1 MSEFQDLAGKVLPH
15 LAIHILL
22 KGIRRGPVIKFGSK
36 PVLIVIDCVRA
47 YHDPASPLY
56 APERFDIALASIL
69 RLITKCRE
77 NKIPV
82 VYSSVIFETPN
93 SGGKW
98 YTEKLPNVLCCYDA
112 GNPFRDFAEGVEPR
126 KDEVV
131 VLKQYSSSFFGT
143 SLSSLLASLGCDST
157 ILCGY
162 STSGCVRATALDSM
176 QHGYNPF
183 VVREACGDRHQAVN
197 DSNLFDMEQKFAEV
211 VKEAEIFGMIDSI
224 KKP

>member
-1 MSEFQDLAGKVLPH
+1 MSEFQDLADNYKRCYGKNSL
-15 LAIHILL
+15 
-22 KGIRRGPVIKFGSK
+22 KFGSK

-69 RLITKCRE
+69 RLIAKCRE
-77 NKIPV
+77 AKIPV

-176 QHGYNPF
+176 QHGYSPF
-183 VVREACGDRHQAVN
+183 VVREACGDRHEAVN

-211 VKEAEIFGMIDSI
+211 VKEVEMFEMINGI

>member
-1 MSEFQDLAGKVLPH
+1 MDNRKQVWLLIMSEFQDLAGKVFPSICCSLS
-15 LAIHILL
+15 
-22 KGIRRGPVIKFGSK
+22 VIENSITKISWLTTISDNYKRCYGKNSLKFGSK

-69 RLITKCRE
+69 RLIAKCRE
-77 NKIPV
+77 AKIPV

-162 STSGCVRATALDSM
+162 STSGCVRATGEFLDEPYAS
-176 QHGYNPF
+176 F
-183 VVREACGDRHQAVN
+183 REILILGSSWLHAAWV
-197 DSNLFDMEQKFAEV
+197 
-211 VKEAEIFGMIDSI
+211 
-224 KKP
+224 